1 MIRTVRHMQETNHPA
16 ERNAPTAWAKLL
28 AAVLLCGATGA
39 VQAQLVGS
47 PDEHPAMVDPID
59 KGEQPIVHLNPDDP
73 GYDAWRVVREDL
85 SEGREP
91 GPINVQRYKGGFP
104 WIGIPTFFHLP
115 VALTPEDLKAGEVD
129 VAIMGAELVGGMRAR
144 TWGPMEMR
152 NPHRSE
158 IYHLWGEWA
167 MPELDSGL
175 AWERELRVVD
185 YGDAPMEPLSLER
198 TIPEVRKLV
207 RQIAGVK
214 LKNGKQTVPII
225 VGGAHAL
232 MYPDYAALADVYG
245 KDKIGVI
252 HFDAHQDYAPTGFGH
267 IHTHGNPVRALLLE
281 GFLEGDKFVQVG
293 LRGPTSTDVPTLKEA
308 RAAGIRYHTM
318 AEVEK
323 RGWEAVME
331 DALKEVREQADY
343 LFISFDVDVI
353 DPTFMPGT
361 ATPEPGGLYIREVLP
376 MMRRLCAENDIV
388 GVEIVELKPDA
399 DVGYTS
405 VQNAKA
411 VLRQCLNGMA
421 MRKKGLTEPGYL
433 HPVMVDDGH

>member
-1 MIRTVRHMQETNHPA
+1 MKHRRARFTTTLSPFFF
-16 ERNAPTAWAKLL
+16 LL
-28 AAVLLCGATGA
+28 AAFAGGAHAQVL
-39 VQAQLVGS
+39 GS
-47 PDEHPAMVDPID
+47 TETHPSQIDPID
-59 KGEQPIVHLNPDDP
+59 EGEQPYVQLNPEDP
-73 GYDAWRVVREDL
+73 TYDAWKVIRDDL

-144 TWGPMEMR
+144 TWGPQEMR
-152 NPHRSE
+152 NPRQSE
-158 IYHLWGEWA
+158 VYHLWGDWA
-167 MPELDSGL
+167 MPELDSGVT
-175 AWERELRVVD
+175 WEKELRVVD

-198 TIPEVRKLV
+198 TIPEVRKMV
-207 RQIAGVK
+207 REIAAVK
-214 LKNGKQTVPII
+214 LENGKRTVPII
-225 VGGAHAL
+225 IGGAHAL
-232 MYPDYAALADVYG
+232 MYPNYAGLADVYG
-245 KDKIGVI
+245 NNRIGVI
-252 HFDAHQDYAPTGFGH
+252 HFDAHQDYAPVGFGH
-267 IHTHGNPVRALLLE
+267 LITHGNPVRATIRD

-293 LRGPTSTDVPTLKEA
+293 LRGPTSTDVPTLQEA
-308 RAAGIRYHTM
+308 RRAGIRYHTM

-323 RGWEAVME
+323 RGWEAVMA
-331 DALKEVREQADY
+331 DALKEVREQADH

-353 DPTFMPGT
+353 DPTFLPGT

-376 MMRRLCAENDIV
+376 MMRRLCAENDVV

-433 HPVMVDDGH
+433 NPVMVDDGH